1 MAEYAPG
8 LIALFV
14 LLAFNAFFVGAEFA
28 VISARRSQ
36 IEPRAEAGSKAAQT
50 SLYAMEHAT
59 LMLAT
64 SQLGITICSLLILN
78 VSEPAIHHLLEVPL
92 GLTPLTADVISV
104 LAFVIALVLVTFLH
118 VVFGEM
124 VPKNLSFSVPDRAVL
139 MLAPPL
145 VFVSRVFRPIIWA
158 LNAMANAVLRLF
170 KVEPKD
176 EATSTYT
183 LDEVAAIVEQ
193 STREGVLSDTTGAL
207 VQRVRVHRQ
216 EGARRGGADGPD
228 RRPAEDLDTRT
239 RCSWRW
245 PSTATPATSCSTPTV
260 SRSATSTS
268 RT

>member
-1 MAEYAPG
+1 MGEYAPG

-36 IEPRAEAGSKAAQT
+36 IEPKAEAGSKAAQT

-158 LNAMANAVLRLF
+158 LNAH
-170 KVEPKD
+170 
-176 EATSTYT
+176 
-183 LDEVAAIVEQ
+183 
-193 STREGVLSDTTGAL
+193 G
-207 VQRVRVHRQ
+207 QRASCGCSRWSPRT
-216 EGARRGGADGPD
+216 
-228 RRPAEDLDTRT
+228 RRPAPT
-239 RCSWRW
+239 
-245 PSTATPATSCSTPTV
+245 PSTRSPPSWSSRPARGCSPTPPA
-260 SRSATSTS
+260 R
-268 RT
+268 